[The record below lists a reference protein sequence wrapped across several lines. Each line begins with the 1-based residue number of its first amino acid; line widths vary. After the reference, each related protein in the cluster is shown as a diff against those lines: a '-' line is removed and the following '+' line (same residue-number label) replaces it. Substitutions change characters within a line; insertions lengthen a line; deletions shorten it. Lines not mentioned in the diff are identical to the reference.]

1 MALLEELPSLE
12 DLLSHQGLERKDLG
26 GRYPADMR
34 LEIIQL
40 FDDWKMRGYY
50 FGFTSQKLNDI
61 KIDNDNEEQRRIAL
75 LNAWEQRKGK
85 GPPSYLKLVEVL
97 HHRGRADLVER
108 VCGMFRRMREKMGVL
123 DKSTPAAGIRSCKMY
138 NII

>member
-26 GRYPADMR
+26 GRYSADMR

-75 LNAWEQRKGK
+75 LNAWEQRKG
-85 GPPSYLKLVEVL
+85 
-97 HHRGRADLVER
+97 RGHLATSSWLRCFITEGGQTLLRGFVGCSGE
-108 VCGMFRRMREKMGVL
+108 
-123 DKSTPAAGIRSCKMY
+123 
-138 NII
+138 